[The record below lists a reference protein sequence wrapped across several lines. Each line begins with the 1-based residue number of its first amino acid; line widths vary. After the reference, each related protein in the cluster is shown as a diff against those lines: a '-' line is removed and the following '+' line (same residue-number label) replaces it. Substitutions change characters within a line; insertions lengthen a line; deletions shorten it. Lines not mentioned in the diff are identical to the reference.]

1 MIENPKPKFKIV
13 MIIDDNVIDLYI
25 PSRMITKNNFGE
37 NVLQYTDAKEAL
49 KYLQENQENIEALPQ
64 IIFVDIY
71 ALNVGI
77 RFSRCL

>member
-1 MIENPKPKFKIV
+1 
-13 MIIDDNVIDLYI
+13 
-25 PSRMITKNNFGE
+25 MITKNNFGE